1 MTLDYPIEVVIADDN
16 IFLAKA
22 LAENLNNSE
31 AIHVSN
37 TFEDIQSL
45 VEYVPNSSFDI
56 LILDI
61 NFNGQSSLDF
71 IEQIKAVRTDFKI
84 IALTTLNNSF
94 IKQEAL
100 KKGIDLFKG
109 KNTAYENFDQVIINC
124 HTAAEAIK
132 NKSNSTSYFIQNI
145 RFTQTKIKVIKGLYN
160 HSGKTETEIANILNI
175 STSALKTHKRQLFEM
190 TNTSKIVDL
199 IKFGLKNGI
208 LIN

>member
-1 MTLDYPIEVVIADDN
+1 MTLDKPIEVVIADDN

-31 AIHVSN
+31 DIHVSN
-37 TFEDIQSL
+37 TFEDIQTL
-45 VEYVPNSSFDI
+45 VKYIPNSSFDI

-71 IEQIKAVRTDFKI
+71 IDQIKSERTDFKI

-94 IKQEAL
+94 IKQEAQ

-109 KNTAYENFDQVIINC
+109 KNTAYENFDQVIIDC
-124 HTAAEAIK
+124 YTAQGFNK
-132 NKSNSTSYFIQNI
+132 NNSNSTSYFIDDV

-208 LIN
+208 LIS

>member
-1 MTLDYPIEVVIADDN
+1 MTLDKPIEVVIADDN

-31 AIHVSN
+31 DIHVSN
-37 TFEDIQSL
+37 TFEDIQTL
-45 VEYVPNSSFDI
+45 VKYIPNSSFDI

-71 IEQIKAVRTDFKI
+71 IDQIKSERTDFKI

-94 IKQEAL
+94 IKQEAQ

-109 KNTAYENFDQVIINC
+109 KNTAYENFDQVIIDC
-124 HTAAEAIK
+124 YTAEGFNK
-132 NKSNSTSYFIQNI
+132 NNSNSTSYFIDDV

-208 LIN
+208 LIS